1 MALIAGAGLCM
12 LSVMSSS
19 FGGLIYYLRDPE
31 PATPM
36 SGDDDIPQTQTKTYR
51 KNMEIMYSTDC
62 DEMSNVSAT
71 EGTLDTSFGKSIK
84 WTAPNIES
92 SGTLKSGADEKIK
105 KLHFR
110 NVVISTGSYKVH
122 DENTDSEPVTVQLPE
137 QKYCGLKLID
147 FCDDDKKYITDLDI
161 TYRPMEDDGAKEIKP
176 LYASLWANKCVT
188 DDPESMQVQSSAM
201 SQGVCTTDKYDLKF
215 DNDYESE
222 DHTEEFKKSTLLEIE
237 NLKLVSGSYKR
248 VKSDGTEEDVT
259 MESKTYDGKHTINF
273 CGDDG
278 TEWAKDLKVDFEGIP
293 ESSTETYKI
302 EGYRI

>member
-19 FGGLIYYLRDPE
+19 LGGLVYYLRDPE
-31 PATPM
+31 PETPV
-36 SGDDDIPQTQTKTYR
+36 SDDVLPTETKTYR

-62 DEMSNVSAT
+62 DATSNVSAT
-71 EGTLDTSFGKSIK
+71 EGTVDTSFGKSIK

-105 KLHFR
+105 KLHLR
-110 NVVISTGSYKVH
+110 NVIISTGSYKVH
-122 DENTDSEPVTVQLPE
+122 DENTESEPVTKTVTSE
-137 QKYCGLKLID
+137 EYCGLKLID
-147 FCDDDKKYITDLDI
+147 LCDDDKKYITDLDI
-161 TYRPMEDDGAKEIKP
+161 MYRPMEDDGKKEFKP
-176 LYASLWANKCVT
+176 FYYSLWTNKCVT
-188 DDPESMQVQSSAM
+188 DDPDSKQVKSGTASAICEES
-201 SQGVCTTDKYDLKF
+201 KFDLKI
-215 DNDYESE
+215 DHDSE
-222 DHTEEFKKSTLLEIE
+222 IEQREEFKKSTLLEIE

-278 TEWAKDLKVDFEGIP
+278 TEWAKDLKVNFEGIP

>member
-19 FGGLIYYLRDPE
+19 LGGLVYYLRDPE
-31 PATPM
+31 PETPV
-36 SGDDDIPQTQTKTYR
+36 SDDVLLTETKTYR

-62 DEMSNVSAT
+62 DATSNVSAT
-71 EGTLDTSFGKSIK
+71 EGTVDTSFGKSIK

-105 KLHFR
+105 KLHLR
-110 NVVISTGSYKVH
+110 NVIISTGSYKLH
-122 DENTDSEPVTVQLPE
+122 DENTESEPVTKTVTSE
-137 QKYCGLKLID
+137 EYCGLKLID
-147 FCDDDKKYITDLDI
+147 LCDDDKKYITDLDI
-161 TYRPMEDDGAKEIKP
+161 TYRPLDDDGKKEFKP
-176 LYASLWANKCVT
+176 FYYSLWTNKCVT
-188 DDPESMQVQSSAM
+188 DDPDSKQVKSGTASAICDES
-201 SQGVCTTDKYDLKF
+201 KFDLKI
-215 DNDYESE
+215 DNDSE
-222 DHTEEFKKSTLLEIE
+222 IEQREEFKKSTLLEIE

-259 MESKTYDGKHTINF
+259 MESKTYNGKQTINF

-278 TEWAKDLKVDFEGIP
+278 TEWAKDLKVNFEGIP
-293 ESSTETYKI
+293 ASSTETYKI

>member
-19 FGGLIYYLRDPE
+19 LGGLVYYLRDPE
-31 PATPM
+31 PATPV
-36 SGDDDIPQTQTKTYR
+36 SDDVLLTETKTYR

-62 DEMSNVSAT
+62 DATSNVSVT
-71 EGTLDTSFGKSIK
+71 EGTLDTSFGKTIK
-84 WTAPNIES
+84 ITAPNIES

-105 KLHFR
+105 KLHLR

-122 DENTDSEPVTVQLPE
+122 DENTDSEPVTKTVTGE
-137 QKYCGLKLID
+137 EYCGLKLID
-147 FCDDDKKYITDLDI
+147 LCDDDKKYITDLDI
-161 TYRPMEDDGAKEIKP
+161 TYKPMEDDGKKEFKP
-176 LYASLWANKCVT
+176 FYYSLWTNKCTT
-188 DDPESMQVQSSAM
+188 DDPDSKQVKSGTMSAICDES
-201 SQGVCTTDKYDLKF
+201 KFDLKL
-215 DNDYESE
+215 DNDSE
-222 DHTEEFKKSTLLEIE
+222 IEQREEFKKSTLLEIE

-259 MESKTYDGKHTINF
+259 MESKTYNGKHTINL

-278 TEWAKDLKVDFEGIP
+278 TEWAKDLKVNFEGIP
-293 ESSTETYKI
+293 ASSTETYKI

>member
-19 FGGLIYYLRDPE
+19 LGGLIYYLRDPE

-62 DEMSNVSAT
+62 DGQMNVSAT
-71 EGTLDTSFGKSIK
+71 EGTVDTSFGKSIK

-92 SGTLKSGADEKIK
+92 SGTLKSGTDEKIK
-105 KLHFR
+105 KLHLR
-110 NVVISTGSYKVH
+110 NVVISTGSYKLH
-122 DENTDSEPVTVQLPE
+122 DENTESEPVTVQLTGE
-137 QKYCGLKLID
+137 EYCGLELID
-147 FCDDDKKYITDLDI
+147 LCDDDKKYITDLDI
-161 TYRPMEDDGAKEIKP
+161 TFRPMEDDGKKEFKP
-176 LYASLWANKCVT
+176 FYYSLWTNKCVT
-188 DDPESMQVQSSAM
+188 DDPDSKQVQDAISS
-201 SQGVCTTDKYDLKF
+201 GVCSTDNLDLKF
-215 DNDYESE
+215 NNDYESE
-222 DHTEEFKKSTLLEIE
+222 DRSEEFKKSTLMEIE

-259 MESKTYDGKHTINF
+259 MESKTYNGKQTINF
-273 CGDDG
+273 CGEDG
-278 TEWAKDLKVDFEGIP
+278 TEWAKDLKVDFEAIP

-302 EGYRI
+302 EGYII

>member
-19 FGGLIYYLRDPE
+19 LGGLVYYLRDPE
-31 PATPM
+31 PETPV
-36 SGDDDIPQTQTKTYR
+36 SDDVLPTETKTYR
-51 KNMEIMYSTDC
+51 KNMEIMYSTYC
-62 DEMSNVSAT
+62 DATSNVSAT
-71 EGTLDTSFGKSIK
+71 EGTVDTSFGKSIK

-105 KLHFR
+105 KLHLR
-110 NVVISTGSYKVH
+110 NVVISTGSYKLH
-122 DENTDSEPVTVQLPE
+122 DENTESEPVTKTFIGNE
-137 QKYCGLKLID
+137 YCGLRLID

-188 DDPESMQVQSSAM
+188 DDPESMHVQSAAM

-222 DHTEEFKKSTLLEIE
+222 DHSEEFKKSTLLEIE

>member
-19 FGGLIYYLRDPE
+19 LGGLVYYLRDPE
-31 PATPM
+31 PETPV
-36 SGDDDIPQTQTKTYR
+36 SDDVLPTETKTYR
-51 KNMEIMYSTDC
+51 KNMEIMYSTVC
-62 DEMSNVSAT
+62 DATSNVSAT
-71 EGTLDTSFGKSIK
+71 ECTVDTSFGKSIK

-105 KLHFR
+105 KLHLR
-110 NVVISTGSYKVH
+110 NVIISTGSYKLH
-122 DENTDSEPVTVQLPE
+122 DENTDSEPVTKTFTSQE
-137 QKYCGLKLID
+137 YCGLKLID

-161 TYRPMEDDGAKEIKP
+161 TYRPLDDDGKKEFKP
-176 LYASLWANKCVT
+176 FYYSLWTNKCVT
-188 DDPESMQVQSSAM
+188 DDPDSKQVKSGTASAICDES
-201 SQGVCTTDKYDLKF
+201 KFDLKI
-215 DNDYESE
+215 DHDSE
-222 DHTEEFKKSTLLEIE
+222 IEQREEFKKSTLLEIE

-259 MESKTYDGKHTINF
+259 MESKTYNGKQTINF

-278 TEWAKDLKVDFEGIP
+278 TEWAKDLKVNFEGIP
-293 ESSTETYKI
+293 ASSTETYKI

>member
-19 FGGLIYYLRDPE
+19 LGGLVYYLRDPE
-31 PATPM
+31 PETPV
-36 SGDDDIPQTQTKTYR
+36 SDDVLPTETKTYR

-62 DEMSNVSAT
+62 DATSNVSAT
-71 EGTLDTSFGKSIK
+71 EGTVDTSFGKSIK

-105 KLHFR
+105 KLHLR
-110 NVVISTGSYKVH
+110 NVIISTGSYKVH
-122 DENTDSEPVTVQLPE
+122 DENTESEPVTKTVTSE
-137 QKYCGLKLID
+137 EYCGLKLID
-147 FCDDDKKYITDLDI
+147 LCDDDKKYITDLDI
-161 TYRPMEDDGAKEIKP
+161 MYRPMEDDGKKEFKP
-176 LYASLWANKCVT
+176 FYYSLWTNKCVT
-188 DDPESMQVQSSAM
+188 DDPDSKQVKSGTASAICEES
-201 SQGVCTTDKYDLKF
+201 KFDLKI
-215 DNDYESE
+215 DHDSE
-222 DHTEEFKKSTLLEIE
+222 IEQREEFKKSTLLEIE

-259 MESKTYDGKHTINF
+259 MESKTYNGKQTINF

-278 TEWAKDLKVDFEGIP
+278 TEWAKDLKVNFEGIP
-293 ESSTETYKI
+293 ASSTETYKI

>member
-19 FGGLIYYLRDPE
+19 LGGLVYYLRDPE
-31 PATPM
+31 PETPV
-36 SGDDDIPQTQTKTYR
+36 SDDVLPTETKTYR
-51 KNMEIMYSTDC
+51 KNMEIMYSTVC
-62 DEMSNVSAT
+62 DATSNVSAT
-71 EGTLDTSFGKSIK
+71 EGTVDTSFGKSIK

-105 KLHFR
+105 KLHLR
-110 NVVISTGSYKVH
+110 NVVISTGSYKLH
-122 DENTDSEPVTVQLPE
+122 DENTDSEPVTKTFTSQE
-137 QKYCGLKLID
+137 YCGLKLID

-161 TYRPMEDDGAKEIKP
+161 TYRPLDDDGKKEFKP
-176 LYASLWANKCVT
+176 FYYSLWTNKCVT
-188 DDPESMQVQSSAM
+188 DDPDSKQVKSGTASAICDES
-201 SQGVCTTDKYDLKF
+201 KFDLKI
-215 DNDYESE
+215 DHDSE
-222 DHTEEFKKSTLLEIE
+222 IEQREEFKKSTLLEIE

-259 MESKTYDGKHTINF
+259 MESKTYNGKQTINF

-278 TEWAKDLKVDFEGIP
+278 TEWAKDLKVNFEGIP
-293 ESSTETYKI
+293 ASSTETYKI

>member
-51 KNMEIMYSTDC
+51 KNMEIGYSTDC
-62 DEMSNVSAT
+62 DGQMNVSAT
-71 EGTLDTSFGKSIK
+71 EGTVDTSFGKTIK
-84 WTAPNIES
+84 ITAPNIES
-92 SGTLKSGADEKIK
+92 TGTLKSGTDEKIK
-105 KLHFR
+105 KLHLR
-110 NVVISTGSYKVH
+110 NIIISTGSYKQH
-122 DENTDSEPVTVQLPE
+122 DENTDSEPVTVQVTDE
-137 QKYCGLKLID
+137 KFCGLKLID
-147 FCDDDKKYITDLDI
+147 LCDDDKKYITDLDI
-161 TYRPMEDDGAKEIKP
+161 TYKPMEDDGTKAIKP
-176 LYASLWANKCVT
+176 AYASIWANKCT
-188 DDPESMQVQSSAM
+188 IDDPETKQVQTKAASALCGADLTLKM
-201 SQGVCTTDKYDLKF
+201 S
-215 DNDYESE
+215 NDSE
-222 DHTEEFKKSTLLEIE
+222 NEQREEFKKSTLLEIE
-237 NLKLVSGSYKR
+237 NVKLVSGSYKR

>member
-19 FGGLIYYLRDPE
+19 LGGLVYYLRDPE
-31 PATPM
+31 PETPV
-36 SGDDDIPQTQTKTYR
+36 SDDVLPTETKTYR

-62 DEMSNVSAT
+62 DATSNVSAT
-71 EGTLDTSFGKSIK
+71 EGTVDTSFGKSIK

-105 KLHFR
+105 KLHLR
-110 NVVISTGSYKVH
+110 NVIISTGSYKVH
-122 DENTDSEPVTVQLPE
+122 DENTESEPVTKTVTSE
-137 QKYCGLKLID
+137 EYCGLKLID
-147 FCDDDKKYITDLDI
+147 LCDDDKKYITDLDI
-161 TYRPMEDDGAKEIKP
+161 MYRPMEDDGKKEFKP
-176 LYASLWANKCVT
+176 FYYSLWANKCVT
-188 DDPESMQVQSSAM
+188 DDPESIHVQSAAM

-278 TEWAKDLKVDFEGIP
+278 TEWAKDLKVNFEGIP

>member
-19 FGGLIYYLRDPE
+19 LGGLVYYLRDPE
-31 PATPM
+31 PEKPV
-36 SGDDDIPQTQTKTYR
+36 SDDVLPIETKTYR
-51 KNMEIMYSTDC
+51 KNMEIIYSTDC
-62 DEMSNVSAT
+62 DATSNVSAT
-71 EGTLDTSFGKSIK
+71 EGTVDTSFGKSIK

-105 KLHFR
+105 KLHLR
-110 NVVISTGSYKVH
+110 NVIISTGSYKLH
-122 DENTDSEPVTVQLPE
+122 DENTESEPVTKTVTSE
-137 QKYCGLKLID
+137 EYCGLKLID
-147 FCDDDKKYITDLDI
+147 LCDDDKKYITDLDI
-161 TYRPMEDDGAKEIKP
+161 TYRPLDDDGKKEFKP
-176 LYASLWANKCVT
+176 FYYSLWTNKCVT
-188 DDPESMQVQSSAM
+188 DDPDSKQVKSGTASAICDES
-201 SQGVCTTDKYDLKF
+201 KFDLKI
-215 DNDYESE
+215 DHDSE
-222 DHTEEFKKSTLLEIE
+222 IEQREEFKKSTLLEIE

-293 ESSTETYKI
+293 VSSTETYKI

>member
-19 FGGLIYYLRDPE
+19 LGGLVYYLRDPE
-31 PATPM
+31 PATPV
-36 SGDDDIPQTQTKTYR
+36 SDDVLPTETKTYR

-62 DEMSNVSAT
+62 DATSNVSAT
-71 EGTLDTSFGKSIK
+71 EGTVDTSFGKSIK

-105 KLHFR
+105 KLHLR
-110 NVVISTGSYKVH
+110 NVVISTGSYKIH
-122 DENTDSEPVTVQLPE
+122 DENTESEPRTITFRGNE
-137 QKYCGLKLID
+137 YCGLKLVD

-161 TYRPMEDDGAKEIKP
+161 MYRPMEDDGAKEIKP

-188 DDPESMQVQSSAM
+188 DDPESMQVQSSGM
-201 SQGVCTTDKYDLKF
+201 SQGCTTDKYDLKF

-222 DHTEEFKKSTLLEIE
+222 DHIEEFKKSTLLEIE

-259 MESKTYDGKHTINF
+259 MESKTYNGKQTINF

-278 TEWAKDLKVDFEGIP
+278 TEWAKDLKVNFEGIP
-293 ESSTETYKI
+293 VSSTETYKI